1 MEFCKCT
8 FFGHRDAP
16 PGIKASLRQ
25 VLSDLIERQ
34 GVKQFYVGNQGS
46 FDTMARNLL
55 AEFELTYGIRY
66 EVVLAYMP
74 KRNDPLYDPEH
85 TVLPEGIETVPPRF
99 AIEYRNKWMID
110 HSDIVVTY
118 VRRSFGGAAKFKEI
132 AIKKNKTVLE
142 LSIY

>member
-16 PGIKASLRQ
+16 PEIKASLRQ
-25 VLSDLIERQ
+25 ILSDLIERQ

-110 HSDIVVTY
+110 HSDIVITY
-118 VRRSFGGAAKFKEI
+118 VHRSFGGAAKFKEL
-132 AIKKNKTVLE
+132 AEKKNKVV
-142 LSIY
+142 IQIM

>member
-16 PGIKASLRQ
+16 SEIKASLRQ
-25 VLSDLIERQ
+25 ILSDLIERQ

-110 HSDIVVTY
+110 HSDIVITY
-118 VRRSFGGAAKFKEI
+118 VHRSFGGAAKFKKLAE
-132 AIKKNKTVLE
+132 KRNKAV
-142 LSIY
+142 IQIM

>member
-55 AEFELTYGIRY
+55 AEFEQTHGISY
-66 EVVLAYMP
+66 EIVLAYLP
-74 KRNDPLYDPEH
+74 IQEDPLCDADH
-85 TVLPEGIETVPPRF
+85 TLLPEGIETVPPRF

-118 VRRSFGGAAKFKEI
+118 VHRSFGGAAKFKEL
-132 AIKKNKTVLE
+132 AEKRNKVV
-142 LSIY
+142 IPIM

>member
-1 MEFCKCT
+1 MYSI
-8 FFGHRDAP
+8 P
-16 PGIKASLRQ
+16 I
-25 VLSDLIERQ
+25 
-34 GVKQFYVGNQGS
+34 NQGS

-110 HSDIVVTY
+110 HSDIVITY
-118 VRRSFGGAAKFKEI
+118 VHRSFGGAAKFKKLAEI
-132 AIKKNKTVLE
+132 RNKVV
-142 LSIY
+142 IQIM

>member
-8 FFGHRDAP
+8 FFGHRNAP

-46 FDTMARNLL
+46 FDTMVRNLL

-110 HSDIVVTY
+110 HSDIVITY
-118 VRRSFGGAAKFKEI
+118 VHRSFGGAAKFKEL
-132 AIKKNKTVLE
+132 AEKKNKVV
-142 LSIY
+142 IQIM

>member
-110 HSDIVVTY
+110 HSDIVITY
-118 VRRSFGGAAKFKEI
+118 VHRSFGGAAKFKEL
-132 AIKKNKTVLE
+132 AEKKNKVV
-142 LSIY
+142 IQIM

>member
-16 PGIKASLRQ
+16 SEIKASLRQ
-25 VLSDLIERQ
+25 ILSDLIERQ

-110 HSDIVVTY
+110 HSDIVITY
-118 VRRSFGGAAKFKEI
+118 VHRSFGGAAKFKEL
-132 AIKKNKTVLE
+132 AEKRNKAV
-142 LSIY
+142 IQIM